1 MGNGITRSSQ
11 IIFKKSAN
19 SLSLHHH
26 FVYMKRL
33 YRSRKEQILGG
44 VCGGLGEHIDVDPSI
59 IRLVW
64 VIATLLSL
72 GTGIIVYLAAW
83 IIIPESPDESLQQTP
98 VTA

>member
-1 MGNGITRSSQ
+1 
-11 IIFKKSAN
+11 
-19 SLSLHHH
+19 
-26 FVYMKRL
+26 MKRL